1 MTAERAEEMS
11 KKRMYFEKVVA
22 KRKKLDRPELDVFA
36 LKLGVHRDV
45 DQSDLDHRKWTDEM
59 MAMVD
64 ANAGPDF
71 PDHERRDRD
80 QRFRT
85 RTTIR

>member
-22 KRKKLDRPELDVFA
+22 KRKKLDRPELVFA